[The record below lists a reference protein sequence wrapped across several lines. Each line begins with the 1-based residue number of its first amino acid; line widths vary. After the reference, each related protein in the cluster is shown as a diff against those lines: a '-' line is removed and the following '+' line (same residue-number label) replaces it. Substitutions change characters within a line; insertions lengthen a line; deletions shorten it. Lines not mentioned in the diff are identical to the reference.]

1 MRATRSTTRALVA
14 MTAALALFGSACGD
28 DDKSTTTT
36 AAPATTGATTE
47 TTGAPG
53 TTGATETTA
62 AAGFEGELVGTF
74 AITAGD
80 CTDGVAGSWFKMVL
94 QGGTPEAG
102 PYIQNADSTCTADT
116 NFSPLVPGTDG
127 GLITG
132 SFQAAPDPAYDAT
145 GNGLAGAIVV
155 PVKFF
160 GVDFAAAMDS
170 AATMPMLTATDG
182 VLTGDLSAFTA
193 YYAGQ
198 AFNQGAPK
206 PDGTGS
212 APTGTIDP
220 ATGAFVI
227 EWSSLISGG
236 SFDGFTGVWHLE
248 GTFTPAG

>member
-14 MTAALALFGSACGD
+14 MSAALAFIGAACSD
-28 DDKSTTTT
+28 DAKSTTTT
-36 AAPATTGATTE
+36 TPATTGSSAPATTGGTGTTA
-47 TTGAPG
+47 APG
-53 TTGATETTA
+53 TTV

-74 AITAGD
+74 AITEGD
-80 CTDGVAGSWFKMVL
+80 CTSGVAGSWFQMQQADGSFV
-94 QGGTPEAG
+94 P
-102 PYIQNADSTCTADT
+102 NADSLCTADPT
-116 NFSPLVPGTDG
+116 YSLLAPGTDG

-132 SFQAAPDPAYDAT
+132 AFQSAPDPAYDAT
-145 GNGLAGAIVV
+145 GNGLAAAIAK

-160 GVDFAAAMDS
+160 GVDFAAAT
-170 AATMPMLTATDG
+170 AADGTQPTLTATNG

-193 YYAGQ
+193 YYGGQ

-220 ATGAFVI
+220 TTGAFVI
-227 EWSSLISGG
+227 EWTSLISGG

-248 GTFTPAG
+248 GTFTPGA